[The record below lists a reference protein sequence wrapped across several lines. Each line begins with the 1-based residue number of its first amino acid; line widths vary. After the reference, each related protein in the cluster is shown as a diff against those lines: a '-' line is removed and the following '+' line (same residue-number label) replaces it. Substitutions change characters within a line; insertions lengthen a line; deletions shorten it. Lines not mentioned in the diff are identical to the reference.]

1 VPFVQCFVPNV
12 SDVSG
17 LSILD
22 CLFDYLKRL
31 FMKFLVRGYHENGL
45 SEMSVDITI
54 FNSKCYIHMCV
65 YMVSCLPLFLHFV
78 YYFCDCSDNVT
89 FVSPLFSTT
98 KIKLV
103 VLFTIV
109 YCLILTYII
118 FVLTSLFNTKIIPV
132 FKCLYK
138 SA

>member
-1 VPFVQCFVPNV
+1 
-12 SDVSG
+12 
-17 LSILD
+17 
-22 CLFDYLKRL
+22 
-31 FMKFLVRGYHENGL
+31 MKFFIRGYQENDL
-45 SEMSVDITI
+45 SELKVDIAI
-54 FNSKCYIHMCV
+54 FNSKCYIHMCL
-65 YMVSCLPLFLHFV
+65 YMVSCLPLFLHLV

-109 YCLILTYII
+109 YILTYII
-118 FVLTSLFNTKIIPV
+118 FVLTSLFNTKLIPV

>member
-1 VPFVQCFVPNV
+1 MPFVQCFVSNV

-22 CLFDYLKRL
+22 CLFDFVKRL
-31 FMKFLVRGYHENGL
+31 LVTFFVRDQENSL
-45 SEMSVDITI
+45 SELKVDMTR

-65 YMVSCLPLFLHFV
+65 YMVLFLPLFLHFV

-89 FVSPLFSTT
+89 FVSPLFNTT

-109 YCLILTYII
+109 YSLTYII
-118 FVLTSLFNTKIIPV
+118 YLL
-132 FKCLYK
+132 
-138 SA
+138 